1 MLGPWSITNGVK
13 LRGPFIFV
21 KLLCWQISFHIRDF
35 HQLAYS
41 CDTEASYKACW
52 RAAKDYKQ
60 RERAENLKY
69 ELCTFEQKRLP
80 RQCWQ
85 SAFADFRTT
94 VSLCVVKVTLSR
106 RKTQVGLHCGAWCWE
121 GKGMRGSSGQVRPP
135 ASLGGNK
142 APSPPS
148 CLGRWQQAGE
158 LARRRRR
165 QGGKPC
171 RGGSWGP
178 VSKARRLPAAY
189 HRVPPPTCVH
199 SDLWLLIVPPLFVNC
214 TPSFG

>member
-1 MLGPWSITNGVK
+1 MLA
-13 LRGPFIFV
+13 
-21 KLLCWQISFHIRDF
+21 ISF
-35 HQLAYS
+35 
-41 CDTEASYKACW
+41 C
-52 RAAKDYKQ
+52 
-60 RERAENLKY
+60 
-69 ELCTFEQKRLP
+69 
-80 RQCWQ
+80 
-85 SAFADFRTT
+85 TT

-142 APSPPS
+142 APCPPS
-148 CLGRWQQAGE
+148 CLGRWQQAGV
-158 LARRRRR
+158 AW
-165 QGGKPC
+165 GGKPC

-199 SDLWLLIVPPLFVNC
+199 SDLWLLIVPPLLVNC
-214 TPSFG
+214 TPSLTIEKTPTICHFDFKNSPTLLNSWLWQWPVITRLMRVSEC